1 MFRISSN
8 VYETIAYLFV
18 PGTNSIDFSD
28 WRYWCAKLYE
38 ANERPGNDFQ
48 FNVKMEGKPVTIEEV
63 KRSGKLDAVLDMLTR
78 DVLMAEYDLNH
89 DGKITREEF
98 TDMTNSKWKDKFIFA
113 KWIYDNAK
121 ICNGGKYKVLIHLDE
136 NREVTLTI
144 QL

>member
-1 MFRISSN
+1 MFEVNDRK
-8 VYETIAYLFV
+8 E
-18 PGTNSIDFSD
+18 
-28 WRYWCAKLYE
+28 
-38 ANERPGNDFQ
+38 NEFH
-48 FNVKMEGKPVTIEEV
+48 FNVSMEGKSLTFEEV
-63 KRSGKLDAVLDMLTR
+63 KKTGKLDAVLDMLTR
-78 DVLMAEYDLNH
+78 DILMAEYDLNH